1 MRFSGEGNLMKRDCF
16 SCLSIVVLI
25 AVLLLLTAIPT
36 AKAQSLPLCS
46 WPFEVTGR
54 GLTNVAT
61 PDTNATYWVMPLDTR
76 RWKTVIID
84 GEYPEARFF
93 NYTVYESDGTLVD
106 SRVDSSISPN
116 PGSENPFAVRVD
128 PRSHKNTYTV
138 HISRNAGGSDLH
150 LGQSRL
156 EFLVYRVYAPDKT
169 FDRTGGAD
177 VPEVTLE
184 SFDGGTRKLRSCPFA
199 DAESSLANLII
210 LLRVNGFTD
219 AANFLQ
225 GVLMTANQLRF
236 GPGSCPSGQPAPA
249 VVGFEVATLGAD
261 FFPNRETTYL
271 ETSGFCFQPNKALV
285 VKGRAP
291 VFPDTYNFG
300 SIFDPA
306 PPFPEDSVI
315 QARYWSMCNNDR
327 KLPYPVVACQPDFAT
342 KIVPDQ
348 HNPAIYTYTY
358 VVSADPAPPAWL
370 PDNATWLPWGAID
383 IPKNLI
389 FRIILPQD
397 TSTLPRDYYP
407 QGKFCEAPTACVA
420 MIQAGM

>member
-1 MRFSGEGNLMKRDCF
+1 MKRDCF
-16 SCLSIVVLI
+16 SCVSIIVLI
-25 AVLLLLTAIPT
+25 AVLVLLTATPVNV
-36 AKAQSLPLCS
+36 ARGQSLPLCS

-61 PDTNATYWVMPLDTR
+61 PDTNATYWVMPLDTQ
-76 RWKTVIID
+76 RWKTVTIN

-93 NYTVYESDGTLVD
+93 NYTVYEADGTLVD
-106 SRVDSSISPN
+106 SRIDSSIAPD

-128 PRSHKNTYTV
+128 DRPQKKNTYTV
-138 HISRNAGGSDLH
+138 HISRNAGGSDLT
-150 LGQSRL
+150 LGQRRL

-184 SFDGGTRKLRSCPFA
+184 SFDGGKRKLRSCPFA

-225 GVLMTANQLRF
+225 GALMAANQLRF

-249 VVGFEVATLGAD
+249 AVNFAIATLGAD

-271 ETSGFCFQPNKALV
+271 ETPGLCFQANKALV
-285 VKGRAP
+285 IKGRAL
-291 VFPDTYNFG
+291 VFPDTFNFG

-306 PPFPEDSVI
+306 PPFRENSVI

-327 KLPYPVVACQPDFAT
+327 KLPYPVIACQPDAAT

-348 HNPAIYTYTY
+348 HNPAIYSYTY
-358 VVSADPAPPAWL
+358 VVSADPAPPTWL

-397 TSTLPRDYYP
+397 SPTLSRDYYP
-407 QGKFCEAPTACVA
+407 QGMFCEVTTACLA
-420 MIQAGM
+420 IIQAGM